1 MKQIGVGILGFGIVG
16 AGVADGLLKNRELMA
31 QRLGVDIVL
40 KKIADL
46 DIETDR
52 GIEIDSALLTTDAK
66 SVLADPEI
74 HIVVESIGG
83 TGIAKT
89 FVLEAFAAGKSV
101 VTANKKL
108 LAEYG
113 DEIFSAADANG
124 VDIYFGASVG
134 GGIPI
139 VRVLREGLAGNA
151 IVSMHGILN
160 GTCNYILTRMENE
173 GLPFDEILA
182 DAQVAGYAE
191 AEPSL
196 DVDGFDTAHKA
207 AILASLAYGFHVP
220 MDKLLIE
227 GIRNLSGDDVKYA
240 AEFGYRIKLLAVIM
254 GKGNEVEVR
263 VHPTLVPFDH
273 MLASVN
279 NVFNAVMVKGDL
291 SDDTLYY
298 GRGAGR
304 EPTASTV
311 IGDVGDIA
319 KNITAGSARYERGIN
334 IANDGKMVMR
344 DTDEIISRYYLRL
357 MVADKAGSLGIM
369 TNILGR
375 HDVSI
380 LRATQKE
387 HGCDDTIA
395 DYVPVVMLTH
405 EAKEADINQ
414 AMKEIYEAGV
424 LCEQPVKLR
433 MI

>member
-1 MKQIGVGILGFGIVG
+1 MKQIGVGILGFGTVG
-16 AGVADGLLKNRELMA
+16 AGVAGGLLKNRELMA

-52 GIEIDSALLTTDAK
+52 GIKLDPSLLTTDAK
-66 SVLADPEI
+66 SVINDPDI
-74 HIVVESIGG
+74 QIIVELIGG
-83 TGIAKT
+83 TGIAKD
-89 FVLEAFAAGKSV
+89 FVLAAFEAGKSV

-113 DEIFSAADANG
+113 DEIFSSAGKNG

-139 VRVLREGLAGNA
+139 IRVLREGLAGNE
-151 IVSMHGILN
+151 IKSMHGILN

-173 GLPFDEILA
+173 GLPFDEVLA
-182 DAQVAGYAE
+182 DAQAAGYAE

-207 AILASLAYGFHVP
+207 AILASIAYGFHVP
-220 MDKLLIE
+220 MDKLLVE
-227 GIRNLSGDDVKYA
+227 GIRNLSGDDVRYA
-240 AEFGYRIKLLAVIM
+240 ADFGYRIKLLAVITR
-254 GKGNEVEVR
+254 KETEVEVR
-263 VHPTLVPFDH
+263 VHPTLVPYKH

-279 NVFNAVMVKGDL
+279 DVFNAVMVNGDL
-291 SDDTLYY
+291 SNNTLYY

-319 KNITAGSARYERGIN
+319 KNIASDGARYERGIN
-334 IANDGKMVMR
+334 IANDGKLVML
-344 DTDEIISRYYLRL
+344 DTDKIVSRYYIRL

-369 TNILGR
+369 TKILGNYG
-375 HDVSI
+375 VSI
-380 LRATQKE
+380 LAANQKV
-387 HGCDDTIA
+387 HGCEDADS

-405 EAKEADINQ
+405 VAREADINQ
-414 AMKEIYEAGV
+414 ALNEIYEAGV
-424 LCEQPVKLR
+424 VCEKPVKLR

>member
-1 MKQIGVGILGFGIVG
+1 MKQIGVGILGFGTVG
-16 AGVADGLLKNRELMA
+16 AGVAAGLLKNRELMA

-40 KKIADL
+40 RRVADL
-46 DIETDR
+46 DIVSDR
-52 GIEIDSALLTTDAK
+52 GVAIDPALLTTDAQAL
-66 SVLADPEI
+66 LADPEI
-74 HIVVESIGG
+74 QVVVELIGG
-83 TGIAKT
+83 TGFAKS

-113 DEIFSAADANG
+113 DEIFSAAHQNG

-139 VRVLREGLAGNA
+139 VRILREGLAGNQ
-151 IVSMHGILN
+151 IISMHGILN
-160 GTCNYILTRMENE
+160 GTCNYILSRMENE
-173 GLPFDEILA
+173 GLPFDAVLK
-182 DAQVAGYAE
+182 DAQAAGYAE

-207 AILASLAYGFHVP
+207 AILASIAYGFHVP
-220 MDKLLIE
+220 MDQLLVE
-227 GIRNLSGDDVKYA
+227 GIRNLSGNDVKYA
-240 AEFGYRIKLLAVIM
+240 AEFGYRIKLLAVIARN
-254 GKGNEVEVR
+254 GDEVDVR
-263 VHPTLVPFDH
+263 VHPTLVPVKH

-279 NVFNAVMVKGDL
+279 DVFNAVMVKGDL
-291 SDDTLYY
+291 SGNTLYY

-319 KNITAGSARYERGIN
+319 RNIASGSARYERGIN
-334 IANDGKMVMR
+334 IANDGRMVMR
-344 DTDEIISRYYLRL
+344 NPGAVSSRYYLRL

-375 HDVSI
+375 YGVSI
-380 LRATQKE
+380 LGATQKA
-387 HGCDDTIA
+387 HGCDDVQE

-405 EAKEADINQ
+405 EAREADINQ
-414 AMKEIYEAGV
+414 ALKEIYEAGV
-424 LCEQPVKLR
+424 VCEMPVKLR